1 MERSKNVIEIK
12 KKSVIPIYGL
22 MVVWVLYCLIIPLH
36 NVWSFIGLACA
47 GAIAFGVLS
56 LIFPGKTVSI
66 DATEE
71 PQRTGDDKIDTLL
84 ADGEKSI
91 AEMQGFS
98 NAITDDSVRKK
109 ADELIS
115 ITDKIFKK
123 LLVEPGVYTQVKRFA
138 DFFLPTT
145 VKLLGSYVK
154 FSQSGVEGENIT
166 STIERIN
173 TALDTTLVSYRK
185 FFDSLFENQAL
196 DIETDISV
204 LDTMLKKEGL
214 LDSDF
219 EKKADSDTEATPQSS
234 N

>member
-1 MERSKNVIEIK
+1 MIEVK
-12 KKSVIPIYGL
+12 KKSVIPVYGL
-22 MVVWVLYCLIIPLH
+22 MVVWVLYCIFLPL
-36 NVWSFIGLACA
+36 NSVVSFVILVGV
-47 GAIAFGVLS
+47 GALTYGILYA
-56 LIFPGKTVSI
+56 IFPNKTVSI
-66 DATEE
+66 EATEE
-71 PQRTGDDKIDTLL
+71 PQRTGDKKIDTLI

-91 AEMQGFS
+91 ADMRGFS
-98 NAITDDSVRKK
+98 NVIFDETVRQK
-109 ADELIS
+109 ANEIIS

-123 LLVEPGVYTQVKRFA
+123 LLVEPAVYTQVKRFA

-145 VKLLGSYVK
+145 VKLLDSYVR

-214 LDSDF
+214 TGSTF
-219 EKKADSDTEATPQSS
+219 ESKR
-234 N
+234 

>member
-1 MERSKNVIEIK
+1 MIEIE

-22 MVVWVLYCLIIPLH
+22 MIVWVLYCVFFPLG
-36 NVWSFIGLACA
+36 NILNFVGLASA
-47 GAIAFGVLS
+47 GLLTYGILS
-56 LIFPGKTVSI
+56 LFFPAKTITVE
-66 DATEE
+66 ATEK
-71 PQRTGDDKIDTLL
+71 PQSTGDEKVDTLL
-84 ADGEKSI
+84 AEGRKSVT
-91 AEMQGFS
+91 EMRGMS
-98 NAITDDSVRKK
+98 AAITDEGIRQK

-115 ITDKIFKK
+115 VTDSIFEK
-123 LLVEPGVYTQVKRFA
+123 LLTDPAVYTQVKRFA

-145 VKLLGSYVK
+145 VKLLCSYVR

-166 STIERIN
+166 STLERIS
-173 TALDTTLVSYRK
+173 TALDTTLISFRK
-185 FFDSLFENQAL
+185 FYDSLFENQAL

-219 EKKADSDTEATPQSS
+219 ET

>member
-1 MERSKNVIEIK
+1 VIEIK
-12 KKSVIPIYGL
+12 KKSIIPIYGL
-22 MVVWVLYCLIIPLH
+22 MTVWVLYCVFVPLSG
-36 NVWSFIGLACA
+36 VWSFIGLVFA
-47 GAIAFGVLS
+47 GAVSFFALS
-56 LIFPGKTVSI
+56 LFFPGKSVSVE
-66 DATEE
+66 ATEE
-71 PQRTGDDKIDTLL
+71 PLRTGDEKIDTLL
-84 ADGEKSI
+84 AVGGKSI

-98 NAITDDSVRKK
+98 NAITNESVRNK
-109 ADELIS
+109 ANELIS

-123 LLVEPGVYTQVKRFA
+123 QLVEPGVYPQVKRFA

-154 FSQSGVEGENIT
+154 FSQSGIEGDNIT
-166 STIERIN
+166 STMERIN

-219 EKKADSDTEATPQSS
+219 GTKS
-234 N
+234 

>member
-1 MERSKNVIEIK
+1 VIEIK
-12 KKSVIPIYGL
+12 KKSVIPVYGL
-22 MVVWVLYCLIIPLH
+22 MVVWVLYCVIFQLNNLL
-36 NVWSFIGLACA
+36 SFIILVIV
-47 GAIAFGVLS
+47 GAVSYVILYA
-56 LIFPGKTVSI
+56 IFPNKTVSI

-71 PQRTGDDKIDTLL
+71 PQRTGDKKIDTLI

-91 AEMQGFS
+91 TDMHRFS
-98 NAITDDSVRKK
+98 NAIFDEAIRQK
-109 ADELIS
+109 ANEIIS

-123 LLVEPGVYTQVKRFA
+123 LLVEPAVYTQVKRFA

-145 VKLLGSYVK
+145 VKLLDSYVR

-173 TALDTTLVSYRK
+173 SALDTTLISYRK

-214 LDSDF
+214 AGSTFDS
-219 EKKADSDTEATPQSS
+219 KS
-234 N
+234 

>member
-1 MERSKNVIEIK
+1 MI
-12 KKSVIPIYGL
+12 
-22 MVVWVLYCLIIPLH
+22 VWVLYCLIFRLH
-36 NVWSFIGLACA
+36 TVWSFVGLACA
-47 GAIAFGVLS
+47 GAVAFFVLS
-56 LIFPGKTVSI
+56 MLFPGKTVSI
-66 DATEE
+66 EATEK
-71 PQRTGDDKIDTLL
+71 PQRTGDEKVDALI

-91 AEMQGFS
+91 SEMRGFS
-98 NAITDDSVRKK
+98 NAINDDPVRQK
-109 ADELIS
+109 ADEIVS

-145 VKLLGSYVK
+145 VKLLDSYVK
-154 FSQSGVEGENIT
+154 FSQSGIGGENIT
-166 STIERIN
+166 STLERIN

-214 LDSDF
+214 LDPDF
-219 EKKADSDTEATPQSS
+219 EKKNQ
-234 N
+234 

>member
-1 MERSKNVIEIK
+1 MKVIEIK
-12 KKSVIPIYGL
+12 RKSVIPVYGL
-22 MVVWVLYCLIIPLH
+22 MIVWVLYCVFVPLSGF
-36 NVWSFIGLACA
+36 WSFFWLAIA
-47 GAIAFGVLS
+47 GAISFFVLS

-71 PQRTGDDKIDTLL
+71 PQRTGDEKIDTLL
-84 ADGEKSI
+84 TEGGKSI

-98 NAITDDSVRKK
+98 NAITDESVRSK
-109 ADELIS
+109 ANELIS

-166 STIERIN
+166 STMERIN
-173 TALDTTLVSYRK
+173 SALDTTLVSYRK

-214 LDSDF
+214 LDPDF
-219 EKKADSDTEATPQSS
+219 DKKNKQ
-234 N
+234 

>member
-1 MERSKNVIEIK
+1 VIEIK
-12 KKSVIPIYGL
+12 RKSVIPVYGL
-22 MVVWVLYCLIIPLH
+22 MIVWVLYCVFVPLSGF
-36 NVWSFIGLACA
+36 WSFFWLAIA
-47 GAIAFGVLS
+47 GAISFFVLS

-71 PQRTGDDKIDTLL
+71 PQRTGDEKIDTLL
-84 ADGEKSI
+84 TEGGKSI

-98 NAITDDSVRKK
+98 NAITDESVRSK
-109 ADELIS
+109 ANELIS

-166 STIERIN
+166 STMERIN
-173 TALDTTLVSYRK
+173 SALDTTLVSYRK

-214 LDSDF
+214 LDPDF
-219 EKKADSDTEATPQSS
+219 DKKNKQ
-234 N
+234 